1 MIKNITIQNIKGYG
15 NPPVTLDVELKTN
28 RVNILFAPNGTGKSS
43 LAAAFSSLK
52 RGSLSV
58 DKELKFHKDEN
69 LSSSLSLELNDVL
82 YTADNTKN
90 EISPVLSC
98 WVIKSGIDSEA
109 TLHNMGNF
117 ASATSYI
124 DITDVELCK
133 VAKLASTGYSINAI
147 KRNFGKN
154 KKILQ
159 NMGVEMESPK
169 FLHKLKPIYTQL
181 DVFLSAN
188 SRRALIEDVLQKIN
202 NLRGNEQEVLAKIDE
217 DWLSDIKNDPRYQI
231 ITQQLAFLYPNDS
244 SCTLFLRFFQL
255 IYHWN
260 DNKTKIKAAVA
271 YWEYIDF
278 KNQIDK
284 ELKLLDTTWKNI
296 HTEEIKDKLVVRFPH
311 ADEISN
317 GQRDLLTFIVNI
329 IKFKAK
335 IRPTHKYL
343 LLIDEVFDYLDDA
356 NMIAA
361 QYYLTELLK
370 QSNNNLYLCIL
381 SHLNP
386 YTFRSYV
393 FSEKRINPQYL
404 KATVP
409 TATFKMLAFI
419 AFRETMNQEG
429 KGGDANKLQLYHN
442 LSHDLFHYNP
452 IVKDYST
459 DIATYKTGHNLDE
472 SWGKTNVLH
481 QMMIDEVN
489 KYLSDAAQYD
499 PYAVAMALRLRVEKL
514 MYDRLPNQVQK
525 TQFIEQ
531 KMTKNKFAYCE
542 ENGIDVPDVY
552 NIISAIHNEADHV
565 KINHLTNTYVEKPMV
580 YKLQHVAI
588 KGILKK
594 LFGWEGHNLT
604 TIVID

>member
-1 MIKNITIQNIKGYG
+1 MIRNITIQNIKGYG
-15 NPPVTLDVELKTN
+15 TPPVTLDVELKPN

-43 LAAAFSSLK
+43 LAAAFKSLK

-58 DKELKFHKDEN
+58 DKELKFHKDET
-69 LSSSLSLELNDVL
+69 LSSSLSLELDDVV
-82 YTADNTKN
+82 YTADKTKN
-90 EISPVLSC
+90 EIYPVLSC

-109 TLHNMGNF
+109 TLHNMGNY
-117 ASATSYI
+117 ATATSFI
-124 DITDVELCK
+124 DITDIEIGK
-133 VAKLASTGYSINAI
+133 VVKLASTGYSITTI

-159 NMGVEMESPK
+159 NLVVEMESPK
-169 FLHKLKPIYTQL
+169 FLHRLELIYTQL
-181 DVFLSAN
+181 DTFLSAN
-188 SRRALIEDVLQKIN
+188 SRKKLIEDVLQKIN

-217 DWLSDIKNDPRYQI
+217 DWLSDIKNEPRYQL
-231 ITQQLAFLYPNDS
+231 ITQQLAILYPNDS
-244 SCTLFLRFFQL
+244 ACTLFLRFFQL
-255 IYHWN
+255 IYHWK

-278 KNQIDK
+278 KNHIDK

-296 HTEEIKDKLVVRFPH
+296 HTEEVKDKLVVRFPH

-335 IRPTHKYL
+335 IRPDHKYL

-361 QYYLTELLK
+361 QYYLTELLNH
-370 QSNNNLYLCIL
+370 SNNNLYLCIL

-393 FSEKRINPQYL
+393 FSEKKINPQYL
-404 KATVP
+404 RATIP
-409 TATFKMLAFI
+409 TATRKMLAFI
-419 AFRETMNQEG
+419 AFRETMNQES

-452 IVKDYST
+452 IVKDYSA
-459 DIATYKTGHNLDE
+459 DIATYKSDRNLDE
-472 SWGKTNVLH
+472 SWGKTDALH
-481 QMMIDEVN
+481 QILIAEVN
-489 KYLSDAAQYD
+489 KYLSDQTQYD

-514 MYDRLPNQVQK
+514 MYDTLPNQAMK
-525 TQFIEQ
+525 DQFIDQ
-531 KMTKNKFAYCE
+531 KMTKNKFAFCE
-542 ENGIDVPDVY
+542 SNGIEVPDVY
-552 NIISAIHNEADHV
+552 NIVSAIHNDADHV
-565 KINHLTNTYVEKPMV
+565 KIDHLTNTYIEKPMV
-580 YKLQHVAI
+580 YKLQHIAI
-588 KGILKK
+588 KSILKK
-594 LFGWEGHNLT
+594 LFGWNGHNLT
-604 TIVID
+604 TNVID

>member
-1 MIKNITIQNIKGYG
+1 MIRNITIQNIKGYG
-15 NPPVTLDVELKTN
+15 TPPITLDVELKPN

-43 LAAAFSSLK
+43 LAAAFKSLK
-52 RGSLSV
+52 RGNLSV
-58 DKELKFHKDEN
+58 DKELKFQKDEN
-69 LSSSLSLELNDVL
+69 LPSSLSLELDDVV
-82 YTADNTKN
+82 YTADNAKN

-117 ASATSYI
+117 ATATSYI

-133 VAKLASTGYSINAI
+133 VVKLASTGYSINAI

-159 NMGVEMESPK
+159 NLGVEMESPK

-217 DWLSDIKNDPRYQI
+217 DWLSDIKNEPRYQL
-231 ITQQLAFLYPNDS
+231 ITQQLAILYPNDS
-244 SCTLFLRFFQL
+244 ACTLFLRFFQL
-255 IYHWN
+255 IYHWK

-278 KNQIDK
+278 KNHIDK

-296 HTEEIKDKLVVRFPH
+296 HTEEVKDKLVVRFPH

-335 IRPTHKYL
+335 IRPDHKYL

-361 QYYLTELLK
+361 QYYLTELLNH
-370 QSNNNLYLCIL
+370 SNNNLYLCIL

-393 FSEKRINPQYL
+393 FSEKKINPQYL
-404 KATVP
+404 RATIP
-409 TATFKMLAFI
+409 TATRKMLAFI

-429 KGGDANKLQLYHN
+429 KGGDANKRQLYHK

-452 IVKDYST
+452 TVKDYST
-459 DIATYKTGHNLDE
+459 DIATFKTDHNLDE
-472 SWGKTNVLH
+472 SWGNTDVLH
-481 QMMIDEVN
+481 QILIDEVN

-514 MYDRLPNQVQK
+514 MYDRLLNQGQK
-525 TQFIEQ
+525 TQYINQ

-542 ENGIDVPDVY
+542 EIGIDVPDVY
-552 NIISAIHNEADHV
+552 NIVSAIHNEADHV
-565 KINHLTNTYVEKPMV
+565 KIDHLTSAYIEKPMV
-580 YKLQHVAI
+580 YKLQHLAI

-594 LFGWEGHNLT
+594 LFDWDGHNLT
-604 TIVID
+604 TNVID

>member
-1 MIKNITIQNIKGYG
+1 MIKNITIKNIKGYA

-43 LAAAFSSLK
+43 LAAAFKSLK

-58 DKELKFHKDEN
+58 DKELKFHKDET
-69 LSSSLSLELNDVL
+69 LSSSLSLELDDVI
-82 YTADNTKN
+82 YAADNTKN
-90 EISPVLSC
+90 EISPKLSC

-117 ASATSYI
+117 ATATSFI
-124 DITDVELCK
+124 DITDIEIGK
-133 VAKLASTGYSINAI
+133 VVKLASTGYSITAI

-159 NMGVEMESPK
+159 NLGVEMESPK
-169 FLHKLKPIYTQL
+169 FLHRLELIYTQL
-181 DVFLSAN
+181 DTFLLAN
-188 SRRALIEDVLQKIN
+188 SRKKLIEDVLQKIN

-217 DWLSDIKNDPRYQI
+217 NWLSDIKADPRYQS
-231 ITQQLAFLYPNDS
+231 ITHQLALLYPDDS

-271 YWEYIDF
+271 YWKYIDF
-278 KNQIDK
+278 RNHIDK

-296 HTEEIKDKLVVRFPH
+296 HTEEVKDMLVVRFPH
-311 ADEISN
+311 ADEISK

-393 FSEKRINPQYL
+393 FSEKKINPQYL
-404 KATVP
+404 KNTVP
-409 TATFKMLAFI
+409 TADRKMLAFI
-419 AFRETMNQEG
+419 AFRDTMKQEG
-429 KGGDANKLQLYHN
+429 RGDANKLQLYHS

-459 DIATYKTGHNLDE
+459 DIAIFKTDHNLDE
-472 SWGKTNVLH
+472 SWGKTVVLH
-481 QMMIDEVN
+481 QILIDEVN
-489 KYLSDAAQYD
+489 KYLSDADLYD

-514 MYDRLPNQVQK
+514 MYDRLSNQVQK

-552 NIISAIHNEADHV
+552 NIVSAIHNEADHV
-565 KINHLTNTYVEKPMV
+565 KIDHLTSVYMEKPMV

-588 KGILKK
+588 KSILKK
-594 LFGWEGHNLT
+594 LFGWDGHNLT
-604 TIVID
+604 TNVID